1 MIKNDIMNKL
11 GITAFVSLPD
21 IFTIING
28 ILGFSAIYFIIVG
41 DLFIA
46 SKIVFF
52 CIFFDSFDGFLA
64 RKKNNCD
71 EFGKSLDSLSD
82 IISFGIV
89 PAYIFISSG
98 NNSILSLF
106 LGAIYV
112 IFGLLRL
119 SRFNALDSEE
129 YFGLPITLGAIF
141 VILLF
146 LSKIP
151 FYLFSILLILTSVL
165 FISNFSIARPSKNG
179 KSLVAFSLIF
189 VLVSLI
195 PTPEIIIV
203 SRALL
208 ILLPCIFTAYVIKCR

>member
-1 MIKNDIMNKL
+1 MNKL